1 MSGQQDL
8 INFAFEDELC
18 RVVVREGEPWF
29 VATDVCR
36 VLGVE
41 QASRAVEPLDDDEK
55 AAVSLTHTSS
65 NGVKQLRDVLIV
77 SESGLY
83 TLVVRSRAATTPGTV
98 QHRFRKW
105 VFGEVLPEIRRTGSY
120 AGAANEDW
128 DWEALGLKLQMVKEA
143 RLQHGRK
150 VSSALWV
157 KLGLPM
163 PDTAEPVRE
172 APTQGVHFV
181 QNFLDDC
188 VVEEGFGRVQASELK
203 RAYDQWADRS
213 SAPPMTATAFGRT
226 LGALGLSKVSSQHVF
241 YTGIRLKHLTEL
253 LS

>member
-1 MSGQQDL
+1 MNGQDL

-18 RVVVREGEPWF
+18 RVVIREGEPWF
-29 VATDVCR
+29 VAKDVCR
-36 VLGVE
+36 VLGIE
-41 QASRAVEPLDDDEK
+41 QASRAVEPLDEDEK
-55 AAVSLTHTSS
+55 GVSSIHTL
-65 NGVKQLRDVLIV
+65 GGEQTMLVV

-83 TLVVRSRAATTPGTV
+83 TLVVRSRAATTPGSL
-98 QHRFRKW
+98 QHRFRRW
-105 VFGEVLPEIRRTGSY
+105 VFGEVLPEIRRTGKY
-120 AGAANEDW
+120 AGAANDDW

-163 PDTAEPVRE
+163 PDADAPARE

-188 VVEEGFGRVQASELK
+188 VVDEGFGRVQASELK
-203 RAYDQWADRS
+203 RAYDHWATQN
-213 SAPPMTATAFGRT
+213 SAPPMTLTAFGRT
-226 LGALGLSKVSSQHVF
+226 LGALGLSKVNSQHVF
-241 YTGIRLKHLTEL
+241 YTGIRLKHPTEL
-253 LS
+253 SS